1 MKNNPL
7 FVDSTKFHGDLISTN
22 IELRK
27 VILYDEELLFV
38 VVKNHQGVTRKL
50 PMKLNEDFNFEAR
63 IHLNHQTPVT
73 YQFVVE
79 KDEHRVYSSPIRDS
93 RAQYALIEEWRP
105 VLENPDDLPVTDE
118 PAAVSQKTVGTTPK
132 NNDAWARE
140 SVMNVKQLMD
150 KWGL

>member
-27 VILYDEELLFV
+27 VILFDEESLFV

-63 IHLNHQTPVT
+63 IHLNHQTAVT
-73 YQFVVE
+73 FQFLIE
-79 KDEHRVYSSPIRDS
+79 KGGQRVFSSPIRDS

-105 VLENPDDLPVTDE
+105 VLENPDDLPVTE
-118 PAAVSQKTVGTTPK
+118 ETPVPKTVVPP
-132 NNDAWARE
+132 NNDAWARD